1 MFQRGFSLIEVMISS
16 VLLSIGLAAIA
27 TAFSSAASLEG
38 HQERVTV
45 GMHLAEA
52 RVEELLVAYPS
63 DASLNAGTHGPVLF
77 TRSAT
82 LTTSAVTGANAPAY
96 TVTWTIDAGPI
107 ARTRRVVVDV
117 AWTESSGAQHVS
129 LTTHRT

>member
-1 MFQRGFSLIEVMISS
+1 MLKRGFSLIEVIISS

-27 TAFSSAASLEG
+27 TAFGSAASLEG
-38 HQERVTV
+38 HQERVTI

-52 RVEELLVAYPS
+52 RVEELLVAYPN
-63 DASLNAGTHGPVLF
+63 DASLSAGTHGPVLF
-77 TRSAT
+77 THTAA
-82 LTTSAVTGANAPAY
+82 LTTTAGTGANAPVFA
-96 TVTWTIDAGPI
+96 VTWTIDAGPI

-117 AWTESSGAQHVS
+117 AWTESSGAQRVS